1 MPTAQRYHA
10 VTLHVMK
17 MLLEAV
23 DQHLPLEQRRYRLHF
38 IENLNTVHKGI
49 AKAKAELLKM
59 PEHQHMINFRLYG
72 ERDYKESD
80 ITFRMET
87 YVRDINRMQF

>member
-1 MPTAQRYHA
+1 MQ
-10 VTLHVMK
+10 
-17 MLLEAV
+17 MLLTVVE
-23 DQHLPLEQRRYRLHF
+23 QEKPLERRRYRLHF

-59 PEHQHMINFRLYG
+59 PEHKHMINYRLHG

-80 ITFRMET
+80 ITFHMER
-87 YVRDINRMQF
+87 YVRDINAIEF